1 MRESRAHDPPRRW
14 SHGPVVAAAELDVD
28 PFALDVLADPIPADT
43 AIREAAPAV
52 WLRAH
57 GVWATGR
64 HAEVG
69 AIFRDWRTWSSAG
82 GTGLADIRRGEG
94 WRPPSVL
101 LDADPPAHTAARRVM
116 NRVLSPRALADLAER
131 FAAVAAQV
139 VDEAVAAGE
148 VDAAVALAER
158 FPMIV
163 LPDAVGMAAEGREHL
178 LPYAALNFESMGPH
192 NTLRAQ
198 AEQRAGR
205 AREYVSWQ
213 MRREALTDDGIGAAI
228 YAYAEAGDIGADDAA
243 LLVRSFL
250 SAGIDTTILALG
262 SVVHELA
269 RHPDQWAALHA
280 DPGLARAAFEE
291 GLRLHTPS
299 PVIGRT
305 ARHDVRVGAAT
316 VGADE
321 KLLMMLG
328 AANRDPRRWDDP
340 DSYDLHRRTAGHTA
354 FGVGVHNCV
363 GQVIARMEAEAL
375 LGALARRVAR
385 IAPAGASRPRLSNWL
400 RGFATVPVR
409 LFPA

>member
-1 MRESRAHDPPRRW
+1 M
-14 SHGPVVAAAELDVD
+14 ELDVD
-28 PFALDVLADPIPADT
+28 PFALDVLADPVPADT

-52 WLRAH
+52 WLPAH

-64 HAEVG
+64 HEEVS
-69 AIFRDWRTWSSAG
+69 AVFRDWGTWTSTA

-116 NRVLSPRALADLAER
+116 NRVLAPRALADLEAR
-131 FAAVAAQV
+131 FAEVAAAV
-139 VDEAVAAGE
+139 VDDAVVARE
-148 VDAAVALAER
+148 VDAAVALGER
-158 FPMIV
+158 FPMTV
-163 LPDAVGMAAEGREHL
+163 LPDAVGLAVEGREHL

-192 NTLRAQ
+192 NALRAE
-198 AEQRAGR
+198 AERRAGG
-205 AREYVSWQ
+205 AREYVARQ
-213 MRREALTDDGIGAAI
+213 VRREALTDDGIGAAI
-228 YAYAEAGDIGADDAA
+228 YAFADAGDITEADAA

-269 RHPDQWAALHA
+269 RRPDQWAALHA

-305 ARHDVRVGAAT
+305 ATRRVVIGEAE
-316 VGADE
+316 VGADQ
-321 KLLMMLG
+321 KLLLMLG
-328 AANRDPRRWDDP
+328 AANRDPRRWDAP
-340 DSYDLHRRTAGHTA
+340 DTFDLHRRAAGHTS
-354 FGVGVHNCV
+354 FGAGVHNCV

-385 IAPAGASRPRLSNWL
+385 LEPAGESTPRLSNWL
-400 RGFATVPVR
+400 RGFSSVPVR
-409 LFPA
+409 LVPA

>member
-1 MRESRAHDPPRRW
+1 M
-14 SHGPVVAAAELDVD
+14 ELDVD
-28 PFALDVLADPIPADT
+28 PFALDVLADPVPADT
-43 AIREAAPAV
+43 AIREAARVV
-52 WLRAH
+52 WLPAH

-69 AIFRDWRTWSSAG
+69 AVFRDWETWSSAA

-116 NRVLSPRALADLAER
+116 KRVLAPRALADLEAR
-131 FAAVAAQV
+131 FAAVAAEV
-139 VDEAVAAGE
+139 VEDAVSAGE
-148 VDAAVALAER
+148 VDAASALAER
-158 FPMIV
+158 FPMTV
-163 LPDAVGMAAEGREHL
+163 LPDAVGMAPEGREHL

-192 NTLRAQ
+192 NVLRAE
-198 AEQRAGR
+198 AERRAGG
-205 AREYVSWQ
+205 AREYVTWQ
-213 MRREALTDDGIGAAI
+213 VRREALTDDGIGAAI
-228 YAYAEAGDIGADDAA
+228 YAYAEAGDIGVDDAA

-269 RHPDQWAALHA
+269 RRPDQWAALHA

-305 ARHDVRVGAAT
+305 ATREVTVGDAT
-316 VGADE
+316 VGPDE

-328 AANRDPRRWDDP
+328 AANRDPRRWDAP

-354 FGVGVHNCV
+354 FGAGVHNCV

-375 LGALARRVAR
+375 LGALARRVVR
-385 IAPAGASRPRLSNWL
+385 LEPMGESRPRLSNWL

-409 LFPA
+409 LVAA

>member
-1 MRESRAHDPPRRW
+1 M
-14 SHGPVVAAAELDVD
+14 ELDVD
-28 PFALDVLADPIPADT
+28 PFALDVLADPVPTDT
-43 AIREAAPAV
+43 AIREAAPVV
-52 WLRAH
+52 WLPAH
-57 GVWATGR
+57 GVWAAGR
-64 HAEVG
+64 HADV
-69 AIFRDWRTWSSAG
+69 AAVFRDWSTWSSAA

-116 NRVLSPRALADLAER
+116 NRVLAPRALAELATR

-139 VDEAVAAGE
+139 VDDAVEAGE
-148 VDAAVALAER
+148 VDAAIALAKR
-158 FPMIV
+158 FPMTV
-163 LPDAVGMAAEGREHL
+163 LPDAVGMAPEGREHL

-192 NTLRAQ
+192 NALRAD
-198 AEQRAGR
+198 AEHRAGA
-205 AREYVSWQ
+205 AREYVTWQ
-213 MRREALTDDGIGAAI
+213 MRRDALSDDGIGAAI
-228 YAYAEAGDIGADDAA
+228 YAHAEAGDIGADDAA

-262 SVVHELA
+262 AAVHELA
-269 RHPDQWAALHA
+269 RRPAQWAELRA

-305 ARHDVRVGAAT
+305 ATREVALGDTVVRR
-316 VGADE
+316 DE

-328 AANRDPRRWDDP
+328 AANRDPRRWDAP
-340 DSYDLHRRTAGHTA
+340 DAYDLHRKAAGHTA
-354 FGVGVHNCV
+354 FGAGVHNCV

-385 IAPAGASRPRLSNWL
+385 LEPAGPSRPRLSNWL
-400 RGFATVPVR
+400 RGFASVPVR
-409 LFPA
+409 LTAA

>member
-1 MRESRAHDPPRRW
+1 M
-14 SHGPVVAAAELDVD
+14 ELDVD
-28 PFALDVLADPIPADT
+28 PFALDVLADPVPADT
-43 AIREAAPAV
+43 AIREAAPVV
-52 WLRAH
+52 WLPAH
-57 GVWATGR
+57 GVWAAGR
-64 HAEVG
+64 HDEVS
-69 AIFRDWRTWSSAG
+69 AIFRDWGTWTSTG

-116 NRVLSPRALADLAER
+116 NRVLAPRALADLAER
-131 FAAVAAQV
+131 FAAVAAAV
-139 VDEAVAAGE
+139 VDEAVDAGE

-158 FPMIV
+158 FPMTV
-163 LPDAVGMAAEGREHL
+163 LPDAVGMAPEGREHL
-178 LPYAALNFESMGPH
+178 LPYAALNFESMGPPGV
-192 NTLRAQ
+192 LRAE
-198 AEQRAGR
+198 AERRAVG
-205 AREYVSWQ
+205 AREYVTWQ
-213 MRREALTDDGIGAAI
+213 MRREALTDDGIGATI
-228 YAYAEAGDIGADDAA
+228 YAFAETGDIGADDAA

-269 RHPDQWAALHA
+269 RRPDRWAALHA

-305 ARHDVRVGAAT
+305 ATREVTLGDAVIAP
-316 VGADE
+316 DQ

-328 AANRDPRRWDDP
+328 AANRDPRRWDAP
-340 DSYDLHRRTAGHTA
+340 DDFDLHRRTAGHTS
-354 FGVGVHNCV
+354 FGAGVHNCV

-385 IAPAGASRPRLSNWL
+385 IEPTGESQPRLSNWL

-409 LFPA
+409 LVAA